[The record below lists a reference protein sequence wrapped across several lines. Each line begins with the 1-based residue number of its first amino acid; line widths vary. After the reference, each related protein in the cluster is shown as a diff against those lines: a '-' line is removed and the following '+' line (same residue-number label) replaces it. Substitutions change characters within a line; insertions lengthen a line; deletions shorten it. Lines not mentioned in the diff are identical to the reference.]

1 MASVSVLPLTVPD
14 ISIPAPEG
22 ADVIE
27 VWDQYGVLRS
37 LLGYEQADDLNLPK
51 LMIVMVGL
59 PASGK
64 TVYCRQFLPDIP
76 RVSVLDIARM
86 MAPPEDSMR
95 IFSSAP
101 MAELMLNYLLG
112 RGESVVVDDRNLT
125 GIERHRWIR
134 LAKRYNTLPIAV
146 FMDVSVARC
155 IEGDMERPPGIIV
168 GPEIMSECRS
178 RLQIPTEAEGFERVN
193 VVGLW
198 ESEEDE

>member
-1 MASVSVLPLTVPD
+1 MASVSVLPSTVAD

-37 LLGYEQADDLNLPK
+37 LLGFEQADDLKLPK

-86 MAPPEDSMR
+86 MASPEDPMR
-95 IFSSAP
+95 TFSSAP

-112 RGESVVVDDRNLT
+112 RGESVVIDDRNLT
-125 GIERHRWIR
+125 GLERYRWIR
-134 LAKRYNTLPIAV
+134 IAERYQALAIAV
-146 FMDVSVARC
+146 FMDVSIATC
-155 IEGDMERPPGIIV
+155 IVGDRDRPPGLV
-168 GPEIMSECRS
+168 AGPDLMRECQR
-178 RLQIPTEAEGFERVN
+178 RLQIPTEAEGFTRVN

-198 ESEEDE
+198 EGEEAE